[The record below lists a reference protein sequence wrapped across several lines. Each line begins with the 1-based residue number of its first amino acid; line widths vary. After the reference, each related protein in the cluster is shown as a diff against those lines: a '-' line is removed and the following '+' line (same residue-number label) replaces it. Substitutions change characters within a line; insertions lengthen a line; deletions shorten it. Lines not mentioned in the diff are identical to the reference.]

1 MNMRKAAAAAVGAAL
16 LGAGTGAVVAGPA
29 HGLLSTNST
38 GTSLNKNSG
47 HGGSSSATCTD
58 CSASIDAP
66 TTATNTAGSHQGSG
80 RIHQKVRNQAKAGN
94 ANGSNHGSAK
104 SGSQKFHIG

>member
-1 MNMRKAAAAAVGAAL
+1 MNMRKAVAAAFGAAL
-16 LGAGTGAVVAGPA
+16 LGAGTGAVVGGPA

-38 GTSLNKNSG
+38 GNAKNNNSAT
-47 HGGSSSATCTD
+47 GGDSSATCTD

-66 TTATNTAGSHQGSG
+66 TTATGVAGVHQGSG
-80 RIHQKVRNQAKAGN
+80 RVHQKVRNQAHSGN

-104 SGSQKFHIG
+104 SGSQSFRIR

>member
-1 MNMRKAAAAAVGAAL
+1 MNMRKAVAAAFGAAL
-16 LGAGTGAVVAGPA
+16 LGAGTGVVVGGPA
-29 HGLLSTNST
+29 HGILSSNST
-38 GTSLNKNSG
+38 GSAKNSNSAT
-47 HGGSSSATCTD
+47 GGDSSATCTD

-104 SGSQKFHIG
+104 SGSQSFRIK